1 MRTETGVRV
10 HFSPSTIAWRHVR
23 RLQPITRVVRLTAS
37 HSAPQNLLPPH
48 SGFSSPLRLMQH
60 APPGYDCPFCGIAA
74 TLPSP
79 APESAVVL
87 VDANVYALVP
97 THHYAGIQGNCL
109 VIPRGHYENVLDM
122 PDELGHEVF
131 RATRH
136 LAHAMLAAFGCDGI
150 STRQHNGPAGNQD
163 VWHYH
168 LHVFPRYTNDGL
180 YGGQKVRY
188 ATEQRIALA
197 ARLRAALP

>member
-1 MRTETGVRV
+1 M
-10 HFSPSTIAWRHVR
+10 
-23 RLQPITRVVRLTAS
+23 
-37 HSAPQNLLPPH
+37 
-48 SGFSSPLRLMQH
+48 
-60 APPGYDCPFCGIAA
+60 
-74 TLPSP
+74 
-79 APESAVVL
+79 
-87 VDANVYALVP
+87 VDANVFALVP
-97 THHYAGIQGNCL
+97 THHYGGIQGNCL

-122 PDELGHEVF
+122 PDDLGREVF
-131 RATRH
+131 RATRR